1 MALSNQTISKIADA
15 VKEDVINHIYDNQK
29 YAEMMHDCISE
40 AVDSTLGE
48 MDEDLYFDLG
58 MVLFDR
64 IELK

>member
-40 AVDSTLGE
+40 ALDSTLGE